1 MVDSVNALARGV
13 LHWLVEG
20 GSDVWSPQR
29 GLPFLRTRLGGHGA
43 VRQLSQC
50 EIKILQRLIH
60 DESQR
65 QIAAA
70 LGIAVRTVG
79 THLERIHRKLNV
91 HSRTELIVRLYEAH
105 RDWRRENP
113 PPPGCRGV
121 G

>member
-1 MVDSVNALARGV
+1 MSGARKEACHFCAAAWAGMVL
-13 LHWLVEG
+13 L
-20 GSDVWSPQR
+20 
-29 GLPFLRTRLGGHGA
+29 LR
-43 VRQLSQC
+43 LSKC
-50 EIKILQRLIH
+50 EVKILQRLIH

-91 HSRTELIVRLYEAH
+91 HSRTELIVRLFEAH